1 MVANWLPIEIDLSL
15 SYEHF
20 ASTYAVHFKALS
32 ASCAFVECLLQ
43 LSRNRIGTT

>member
-20 ASTYAVHFKALS
+20 AITYALHFKALPASCCFCRAS
-32 ASCAFVECLLQ
+32 ASAQSE
-43 LSRNRIGTT
+43 